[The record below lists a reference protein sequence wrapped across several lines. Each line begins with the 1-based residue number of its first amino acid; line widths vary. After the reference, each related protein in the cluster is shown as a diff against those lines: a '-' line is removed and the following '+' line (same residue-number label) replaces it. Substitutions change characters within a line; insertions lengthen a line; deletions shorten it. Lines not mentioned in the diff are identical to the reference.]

1 VTDLDVMRKLPI
13 RYMEE
18 VFNQRK
24 FAVLDEIFA
33 TNLLE
38 TMRQINMGF
47 LSGFPDW
54 HGTVDDIIVEGDRV
68 VNRWSG
74 HGTHTAPLM
83 GIPPTGKHVTLQGI
97 TIFRVTD
104 GKVVEQWSHGDTLGL
119 MQQLGVVPTQG

>member
-1 VTDLDVMRKLPI
+1 VTELDAMKKLPI

-24 FAVLDEIFA
+24 FEVLAEIFA
-33 TNLLE
+33 PNILE
-38 TMRQINMGF
+38 SVRQMNIGF

-74 HGTHTAPLM
+74 NGTQTAPLM

-97 TIFRVTD
+97 TIFRVAG
-104 GKVVEQWSHGDTLGL
+104 GKVVEQWSHADTLGL
-119 MQQLGVVPTQG
+119 MQQLGVVPTSA